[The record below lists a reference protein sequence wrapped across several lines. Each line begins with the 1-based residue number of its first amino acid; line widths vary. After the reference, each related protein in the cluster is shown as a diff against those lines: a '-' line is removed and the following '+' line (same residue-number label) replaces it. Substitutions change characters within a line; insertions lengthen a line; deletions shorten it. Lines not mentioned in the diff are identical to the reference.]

1 MKKFFGLLVISTA
14 LFVAGCG
21 NKKRTKAITQQENIV
36 AKEIIATES
45 SCSEDKKED
54 YSVAA

>member
-14 LFVAGCG
+14 FFVAGCG
-21 NKKRTKAITQQENIV
+21 NKKRVEATRQQETSVIQ
-36 AKEIIATES
+36 EIITTES

-54 YSVAA
+54 YSVVA